1 MTLTSLTHLLL
12 AGARTHLSS
21 QTFGT
26 HVPVA
31 RTQFRSKETLMDL
44 RRCGN
49 VGRLAAVLSIS
60 AALSFVPL
68 TAQAP
73 ATQNTTAQ
81 DAAAAPAANQ
91 APAPPDATPAP
102 PAANDQATPPPA
114 ATTDP
119 QAPATSAPAPA
130 TPAPATAAPVPAP
143 APAPSGAAPAAAPAT
158 GQAAPVDP
166 PVSAADAAPGASAA
180 PDQAPASDKQDV
192 TEPSSTPNSTSSSA
206 PQATPDIPGNYTQTN
221 TREPKP
227 ASRFDLYGGY
237 SFLKPSGSVGI
248 YSFQNAIEGYQ
259 ISATGY
265 FTQHIGLQVE
275 FAHNQKTLD
284 ATGPALAPPFV
295 QLGNTTGCFYNVEA
309 GPVYRL
315 FVGSHLSPFVHV
327 VGGASKVGG
336 PKFQQCEWGYGFA
349 GGGGLDY
356 IVPAFHRHVALR
368 IVQADYEYMHVDQ
381 GVLQPFDLSGGT
393 DSVSGVRLSAGIV
406 FRLGEM
412 TPSLEK
418 SLICQANPTE
428 VYAGERVVVAA
439 NANNYNLGTKYNFRW
454 EISGGKVEGYGPAVF
469 IDTDGL
475 SAGTYTAIAH
485 VGTKEKSHKQIAQC
499 SASFTVKDS
508 PLPTIRCSANPTTV
522 NPGEAS
528 LISSYVTSIVQRK
541 LTYTYSASAGQING
555 TRDTTELQTGGVP
568 PGVITVSCAVKDD
581 LGRTAQATT
590 EVTVSA
596 PPLPPAP
603 KAQKLCTLY
612 FVRDQR
618 RPARVDNEARAC
630 LDDIALTLHNQPDS
644 RLVVLGEHDVNEPEG
659 QMLAAERV
667 INTRAYLSKEKGIDP
682 SRVDLRTSATPGR
695 DVETYLLAP
704 GATWDQP
711 TDEKVDESTVPIHG
725 QQYAKP
731 YTPRPFHGEGVSRP
745 HN

>member
-12 AGARTHLSS
+12 AGARTNAST
-21 QTFGT
+21 QTSGT
-26 HVPVA
+26 HLPA
-31 RTQFRSKETLMDL
+31 RTQFRSKEILMDL

-49 VGRLAAVLSIS
+49 ARRLASVLSIS
-60 AALSFVPL
+60 AALFSAPFLVQ
-68 TAQAP
+68 AQEPAP
-73 ATQNTTAQ
+73 QNTSAQ
-81 DAAAAPAANQ
+81 DAAVAPAANPAPAAPAA
-91 APAPPDATPAP
+91 PSS
-102 PAANDQATPPPA
+102 NDQAAPPPA

-119 QAPATSAPAPA
+119 QAPATSAPAPTTSAPAVA
-130 TPAPATAAPVPAP
+130 TPAPAAAP
-143 APAPSGAAPAAAPAT
+143 SDAAPIAAPAT
-158 GQAAPVDP
+158 GQAVPVDP
-166 PVSAADAAPGASAA
+166 PAPAVDPAPAASAV
-180 PDQAPASDKQDV
+180 PDQAPASDKKDV

-206 PQATPDIPGNYTQTN
+206 TQATPDIPGNYTQTN

-284 ATGPALAPPFV
+284 ATGPALAPPYV

-381 GVLQPFDLSGGT
+381 GILQPFDLSGGT

-412 TPSLEK
+412 NPSLEK
-418 SLICQANPTE
+418 SLICQANPTD

-439 NANNYNLGTKYNFRW
+439 NANNYNLGTKYSFRW
-454 EISGGKVEGYGPAVF
+454 EVSGGKVEGYGPAVF
-469 IDTDGL
+469 INTDGM

-541 LTYTYSASAGQING
+541 LTYSYSASAGQING
-555 TRDTTELQTGGVP
+555 THDTTELQTGGVP

-682 SRVDLRTSATPGR
+682 SRVDVRTSATPGR

-704 GATWDQP
+704 GAKWDQT
-711 TDEKVDESTVPIHG
+711 TDEQVDESKVPIHG

-731 YTPRPFHGEGVSRP
+731 FTPRPFHGEGVSRP

>member
-1 MTLTSLTHLLL
+1 
-12 AGARTHLSS
+12 
-21 QTFGT
+21 
-26 HVPVA
+26 
-31 RTQFRSKETLMDL
+31 MDL

-49 VGRLAAVLSIS
+49 VGRLVAAAVLGISALSAVSLQARAQVARETAAASAQS
-60 AALSFVPL
+60 AAL
-68 TAQAP
+68 
-73 ATQNTTAQ
+73 TTPVSSEET
-81 DAAAAPAANQ
+81 AAPAAM
-91 APAPPDATPAP
+91 P
-102 PAANDQATPPPA
+102 
-114 ATTDP
+114 DP
-119 QAPATSAPAPA
+119 QAQT
-130 TPAPATAAPVPAP
+130 TAPATAPTTGQATPVDPPVA
-143 APAPSGAAPAAAPAT
+143 GAEPAPAAAPAPS
-158 GQAAPVDP
+158 G
-166 PVSAADAAPGASAA
+166 
-180 PDQAPASDKQDV
+180 DQAQATDKPAGDKKDV
-192 TEPSSTPNSTSSSA
+192 TEPSTTPNSTSSSA
-206 PQATPDIPGNYTQTN
+206 LPDIPGNYTQTN

-227 ASRFDLYGGY
+227 ASRVDLYGGY
-237 SFLKPSGSVGI
+237 SFLRPTGSVGI
-248 YSFQNAIEGYQ
+248 YSFQNAVQGYQ
-259 ISATGY
+259 LSETGY
-265 FTQHIGLQVE
+265 FTKHIGLQVE
-275 FAHNQKTLD
+275 FAHNQQTLN
-284 ATGPALAPPFV
+284 ATGPALPPPYV

-309 GPVYRL
+309 GPVYRF
-315 FVGSHLSPFVHV
+315 FVGSHFAPFVHV
-327 VGGASKVGG
+327 VGGGSKVGG
-336 PKFQQCEWGYGFA
+336 PKFQQCSWGYGVA
-349 GGGGLDY
+349 AGGGLDY
-356 IVPAFHRHVALR
+356 ILPKFHRHVALR
-368 IVQADYEYMHVDQ
+368 LAQADYEYMHVNQ

-393 DSVSGVRLSAGIV
+393 DNVNALRLSGGIV

-412 TPSLEK
+412 SPSLEK

-428 VYAGERVVVAA
+428 VYSGERVVVAA

-454 EISGGKVEGYGPAVF
+454 EVSGGKVEGYGPAVF
-469 IDTDGL
+469 INTDGMA
-475 SAGTYTAIAH
+475 AGTYKAIAH
-485 VGTKEKSHKQIAQC
+485 VGTKEKSQKQIAQC
-499 SASFTVKDS
+499 SASFMVKDS

-528 LISSYVTSIVQRK
+528 MISSYVTSIVQRK
-541 LTYTYSASAGQING
+541 LTYSYSASAGQING

-568 PGVITVSCAVKDD
+568 PGVITVSCAVRDD

-630 LDDIALTLHNQPDS
+630 LDDIALTLQNQPDA

-667 INTRAYLSKEKGIDP
+667 LNTRAYLSKEKGIDP
-682 SRVDLRTSATPGR
+682 SRVDVRTSATPGR

-711 TDEKVDESTVPIHG
+711 TDEKVDESKVPIHG

>member
-1 MTLTSLTHLLL
+1 
-12 AGARTHLSS
+12 
-21 QTFGT
+21 
-26 HVPVA
+26 
-31 RTQFRSKETLMDL
+31 MDL
-44 RRCGN
+44 RRRGN
-49 VGRLAAVLSIS
+49 VGRFTAVAVLSIS
-60 AALSFVPL
+60 ALL
-68 TAQAP
+68 TAVPMLAQSKQNP
-73 ATQNTTAQ
+73 AQNTAAQ
-81 DAAAAPAANQ
+81 DAAATAHAPAA
-91 APAPPDATPAP
+91 PATPAP
-102 PAANDQATPPPA
+102 QTAAPATTAPDPNAAPSAPAAAAPPASVPGQATPAPSAPA
-114 ATTDP
+114 APEAAAPQTTTPTPTDP
-119 QAPATSAPAPA
+119 SAAPTPAPA
-130 TPAPATAAPVPAP
+130 TPAASTE
-143 APAPSGAAPAAAPAT
+143 PAAQQT
-158 GQAAPVDP
+158 SGQAAPVDP
-166 PVSAADAAPGASAA
+166 PPPTANQQQAPADQPASAAD
-180 PDQAPASDKQDV
+180 KKDV
-192 TEPSSTPNSTSSSA
+192 TEPSTTPNSSSSSA
-206 PQATPDIPGNYTQTN
+206 PQALPDIPGNYTQTN

-227 ASRFDLYGGY
+227 ASRFDVYGGY
-237 SFLKPSGSVGI
+237 SFLKPSGSIGI
-248 YSFQNAIEGYQ
+248 YSFQNAVEGYQ
-259 ISATGY
+259 ISGTGY
-265 FTQHIGLQVE
+265 FTPHIGLQVE

-284 ATGPALAPPFV
+284 PTGPALAPPFI

-309 GPVYRL
+309 GPVYRTFL
-315 FVGSHLSPFVHV
+315 GSHFSPFVHV

-336 PKFQQCEWGYGFA
+336 PKFQQCNWGYGMA
-349 GGGGLDY
+349 GGGGIDY
-356 IVPAFHRHVALR
+356 ILPVFHRQLALR
-368 IVQADYEYMHVDQ
+368 LVQADYEYMHVGQ
-381 GVLQPFDLSGGT
+381 GILQPFDLSGGT
-393 DSVSGVRLSAGIV
+393 DAVSAIRLSAGVV

-412 TPSLEK
+412 NPSLDK
-418 SLICQANPTE
+418 SLICQANPLD
-428 VYAGERVVVAA
+428 VYAGERVVLAA

-454 EISGGKVEGYGPAVF
+454 EVSGGKIEGYGPAVF
-469 IDTDGL
+469 VNTDGM

-528 LISSYVTSIVQRK
+528 MISSYVTSIVQRK
-541 LTYTYSASAGQING
+541 LVYSYSASAGQING
-555 TRDTTELQTGGVP
+555 TRDTTELQTNGVP
-568 PGVITVSCAVKDD
+568 PGTITVSCAVKDD

-667 INTRAYLSKEKGIDP
+667 LNTRAYLSNEKGIDP
-682 SRVDLRTSATPGR
+682 SRVDVRTSATPGR

-711 TDEKVDESTVPIHG
+711 TDERIDETKVPIHG